1 MIYTVTLNPAIDKTV
16 YVPKFTLD
24 VVNRVA
30 NLRQDAGGKGINVSK
45 VIKELGGTS
54 CAFMIL
60 AGGAGKWLERA
71 LADMGIETEILW
83 VEGES
88 RTNTKIVDEELKTNT
103 DVNEP
108 GPKITDA
115 SVAKLLAQ
123 IKARVQKGDIV
134 VLSGSLPQGVARDTY
149 GIWVHELNPAGAKVF
164 LDADGDAL
172 AAGLEAHPYFT
183 KPNEI
188 ELGAM
193 LNQKLTTRE
202 EVAKAAH
209 VLTDRVNKV
218 CISMGGEG
226 AVFVDKNE
234 CLLADPVRVKVAS
247 TVGAGD
253 SVVAAFAYAEE
264 QGLALE
270 EALRLAMATGA
281 ANVMQSGTQAA
292 PYDTIEPLLSSVSIH
307 KR

>member
-24 VVNRVA
+24 TVNRVA

-45 VIKELGGTS
+45 VIKELGGSS

-60 AGGAGKWLERA
+60 AGGAGRWLERA

-115 SVAKLLAQ
+115 SVAELLAQ
-123 IKARVQKGDIV
+123 LKARVHEGDIV

-149 GIWVHELNPAGAKVF
+149 GIWVRELNAAGAKVF

-264 QGLALE
+264 QGFALE

-292 PYDTIEPLLSSVSIH
+292 PYDTIEPLLTSVSIH

>member
-24 VVNRVA
+24 AVNRVA

-45 VIKELGGTS
+45 VINELGGSS

-60 AGGAGKWLERA
+60 AGGAGQWLERT
-71 LADMGIETEILW
+71 LAAMDIETEILW

-108 GPKITDA
+108 GPNITDA
-115 SVAKLLAQ
+115 SVADLLAQ
-123 IKARVQKGDIV
+123 LKARVQKDDIV

-149 GIWVHELNPAGAKVF
+149 GVWVRELKGAGAKVF

-172 AAGLEAHPYFT
+172 AAGLDAHPYFT

-193 LNQKLTTRE
+193 LNKKLTTRD
-202 EVAKAAH
+202 EVAEAAR

-264 QGLALE
+264 RGYALE

-292 PYDTIEPLLSSVSIH
+292 PYDTIEPLLSSVAIH